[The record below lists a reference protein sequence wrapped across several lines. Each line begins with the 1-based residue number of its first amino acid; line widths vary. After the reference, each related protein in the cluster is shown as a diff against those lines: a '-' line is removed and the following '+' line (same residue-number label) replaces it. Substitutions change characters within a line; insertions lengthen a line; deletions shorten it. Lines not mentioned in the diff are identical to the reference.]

1 MARKSKS
8 GNAKPA
14 KPAHTEPPP
23 ANKKRK
29 IDWSTVDDFEGF
41 QVKNANVKA
50 NKKQKTV
57 TQASEAHHNLPA
69 QNAPLTADVVQPN
82 PFPEAELSAIH
93 MNIEPAH
100 YWEATN
106 RYRKF
111 TSKS

>member
-57 TQASEAHHNLPA
+57 TQASECASDGRCGAAKPLPGGGTECDTHEHRA
-69 QNAPLTADVVQPN
+69 CAL
-82 PFPEAELSAIH
+82 LGGH
-93 MNIEPAH
+93 EPVSEVH
-100 YWEATN
+100 E
-106 RYRKF
+106 
-111 TSKS
+111 